1 MSEELSRQAASAPT
15 EPGVYLFKDARRR
28 VLYVGKA
35 RNIRARLR
43 QYLSGQDERAMVPF
57 LLQSAAE
64 IDTMVVRT
72 EKEALI
78 LESSLI
84 KQHRPRFNVRLVDD
98 SAFLHLQV
106 RPGGRWPRFRMVRA
120 TEPGPG
126 LRHFG
131 PYTSASRARATLEFL
146 QRRFPMR
153 TCSDR
158 ELKGRTRP
166 CLMHQMGRCLAPC
179 VGLCTP
185 EAYREVVDQSVLF
198 LEGRNRELQRRLEAQ
213 MHAAAEDLRFE
224 EAARLRDLLAAIEST
239 IERQA
244 VADVGNKNR
253 DVWGIHREGSRGVF
267 SILPMRQG
275 QLREALVLP
284 FSDQFGADE
293 ELLSS
298 ALNAVYCEGGDIPEE
313 LLLPISLPDEAALA
327 ELLGERRGAAVS
339 LKVPQRGD
347 KLSTVELARSN
358 AEVAWRKQAEAES
371 RQTAALEEL
380 ARVCRLPGPPRRIE
394 CFDNSNIEGTDAVAA
409 MAVLIDGQPSRAHY
423 RRYRV
428 KTVVGADDYAT
439 MREILGRRLRRG
451 LEEGDL
457 PDLLVV
463 DGGKGQL
470 NAALAVFE
478 AIGLRAADGTL
489 AIPLIGIVKPRTE
502 RARGDRE
509 ATDRVVLPGLKDP
522 IRLPHNSGA
531 LRLLQLVRDEV
542 HDAAVRYHRFVRD
555 KRTLTSALERLPGVG
570 EARRRALLLRFGSVE
585 AVSLATEAELCSVPG
600 LGPAVAR
607 RILDALAAAAAPA
620 GDADSDEDVAEE
632 VGDDE
637 ALGGT
642 DPGARPQDAA
652 ADTLLLE

>member
-1 MSEELSRQAASAPT
+1 MSEDLLRQAALAPT
-15 EPGVYLFKDARRR
+15 DPGVYLFKDARRR

-57 LLQSAAE
+57 LLQSAVE

-98 SAFLHLQV
+98 SSFLHLQV
-106 RPGGRWPRFRMVRA
+106 RPGGRWPRFRLVRA

-131 PYTSASRARATLEFL
+131 PYTSASRARATLEFI

-158 ELKGRTRP
+158 ELKGRDRP

-179 VGLCTP
+179 VNLCTP
-185 EAYREVVDQSVLF
+185 AEYREVVDQSVLF
-198 LEGRNRELQRRLEAQ
+198 LEGKNRELQKRLEAQ
-213 MHAAAEDLRFE
+213 MEAAAEALNFE
-224 EAARLRDLLAAIEST
+224 EAARLRDLLRAIAST

-267 SILPMRQG
+267 AILPMRQG
-275 QLREALVLP
+275 QLREALTLP

-298 ALNAVYCEGGDIPEE
+298 ALNAVYCDGGDIPDE
-313 LLLPISLPDEAALA
+313 LLLPLSLPDEGPLA
-327 ELLGERRGAAVS
+327 ELLSERRGAAVS

-347 KLSTVELARSN
+347 KVASVELARSN
-358 AEVAWRKQAEAES
+358 AQAAWRKQADAEA
-371 RQTAALEEL
+371 RQSAALEEL
-380 ARVCRLPGPPRRIE
+380 ARVCRLPRPPRRIE

-409 MAVLIDGQPSRAHY
+409 MAVFIDGQPSRAHY

-451 LEEGDL
+451 LDEGDL

-470 NAALAVFE
+470 NAALAVFD
-478 AIGLRAADGTL
+478 AMGLRSPDGVL

-509 ATDRVVLPGLKDP
+509 ATDRVVLPGVKDP
-522 IRLPHNSGA
+522 VRLPHNSGA
-531 LRLLQLVRDEV
+531 LRVLQAIRDEV
-542 HDAAVRYHRFVRD
+542 HDTAVRYHRFVRD
-555 KRTLTSALERLPGVG
+555 KRSLSSALDRLPGIG
-570 EARRRALLLRFGSVE
+570 EARRKALLMQFGSAD
-585 AVSLATEAELCSVPG
+585 AVALATEAELCKVPG
-600 LGPAVAR
+600 VGPSVAR
-607 RILDALAAAAAPA
+607 RILDALSAAAAPPSE
-620 GDADSDEDVAEE
+620 GDGDDGVIEDI
-632 VGDDE
+632 VGDEPGPSAGADKTPPRTYE
-637 ALGGT
+637 LG
-642 DPGARPQDAA
+642 
-652 ADTLLLE
+652 E